1 LAHAA
6 IAALDLDL
14 RGLTVLT
21 EAATGPFSL
30 TASLAALAGAER
42 VYILARS
49 GPHGSVDQAVSET
62 VSAAAVFRCSERVTV
77 LASRDDPRVGEA
89 DLITNLRGVRPL
101 DKLFIARL
109 KPTAVIPLM
118 FESWEFRPDD
128 LDLPACRARGIIVL
142 GTNESDPRV
151 DVLSYVGPVVLK
163 LLLEAGIEL
172 LHSKVLVL
180 GSGVF
185 AEIASS
191 SLRSAGAEVHNFRVT
206 DCGQLTESKSR
217 NILGSADAL
226 LVAEHVDRM
235 LLIGEKRGLDPIT
248 VAEANPGL
256 VVVHLAGNVDR
267 KSVVD
272 AGLTAYPTVFAPP
285 GYMSV
290 TTAYCGP
297 APLIRLHCAGLK
309 VGEIAARARRAG
321 LSPAAAETQ
330 ACRNQL
336 CQPVAGR

>member
-1 LAHAA
+1 
-6 IAALDLDL
+6 
-14 RGLTVLT
+14 
-21 EAATGPFSL
+21 
-30 TASLAALAGAER
+30 
-42 VYILARS
+42 
-49 GPHGSVDQAVSET
+49 VSET
-62 VSAAAVFRCSERVTV
+62 VSAATVFRCSERVTV
-77 LASRDDPRVGEA
+77 LSSRDDPRVGEA

-109 KPTAVIPLM
+109 KPTSVIPLM

-128 LDLPACRARGIIVL
+128 LDLSACRARGIIVL
-142 GTNESDPRV
+142 GTNESDSRV

-191 SLRSAGAEVHNFRVT
+191 SLRSAGAEVHNFRAA
-206 DCGQLTESKSR
+206 DRSQLAEPRSR
-217 NILGSADAL
+217 NILASADAL
-226 LVAEHVDRM
+226 LVAEHVDRAP
-235 LLIGEKRGLDPIT
+235 LFGEKGGLDPIAA
-248 VAEANPGL
+248 AEANPGL
-256 VVVHLAGNVDR
+256 LVVHLAGNVDR
-267 KSVVD
+267 KLVVD
-272 AGLTAYPTVFAPP
+272 AGLTAYPAVFASP

-321 LSPAAAETQ
+321 LNPAAAEAQ
-330 ACRNQL
+330 ARRSRL
-336 CQPVAGR
+336 CQAVAGQ